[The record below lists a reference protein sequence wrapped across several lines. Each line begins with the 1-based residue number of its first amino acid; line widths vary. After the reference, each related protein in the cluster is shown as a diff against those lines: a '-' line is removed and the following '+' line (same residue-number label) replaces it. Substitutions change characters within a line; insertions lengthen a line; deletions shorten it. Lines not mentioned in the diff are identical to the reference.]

1 MPAGNI
7 CGCGWYRLF
16 EAIPHSRSSALYLP
30 RAVLFERLNSECEIM
45 VLVEVY
51 STFSFYS
58 GMGATF
64 CLHKDISCIFQ
75 MFARLTNGRC
85 TLWVH
90 RVRECVCACKT
101 QITTETAS
109 DRNHSHTVRTHTVM
123 SGQLFLPPSD
133 ADRDSL
139 KIYVCG
145 IQFGQ
150 IWTTVTRSN
159 FYSLFVLFF
168 LFKNNGILRR
178 GFNNT
183 YTRDWADLK

>member
-1 MPAGNI
+1 MPAGNM

-30 RAVLFERLNSECEIM
+30 GAVLFERLNSECEIM

-90 RVRECVCACKT
+90 RVRECVCVHARLRLPLKLP
-101 QITTETAS
+101 QIEAIPILSGHTLLCLDSCFYPLQMQTEIVWKYMCVEFS
-109 DRNHSHTVRTHTVM
+109 LDKSEQ
-123 SGQLFLPPSD
+123 QLQGVTFILYLCSFFC
-133 ADRDSL
+133 S
-139 KIYVCG
+139 KIMV
-145 IQFGQ
+145 
-150 IWTTVTRSN
+150 S
-159 FYSLFVLFF
+159 
-168 LFKNNGILRR
+168 
-178 GFNNT
+178 
-183 YTRDWADLK
+183 